1 MQNCSKL
8 VCVMSNSLR
17 RRAYSDGAEDSER
30 LSGSEDSSLYVR
42 FELCSSL
49 EYFSSLSRMLFFVR
63 MLS

>member
-1 MQNCSKL
+1 
-8 VCVMSNSLR
+8 
-17 RRAYSDGAEDSER
+17 
-30 LSGSEDSSLYVR
+30 VR